1 MDKAVSQKKRTS
13 VVGKKLI
20 LNITPLT
27 WVRVTQNDKIFFRI
41 PRNKLY
47 PSGLKRLLRIEKY
60 NNYKIDLLAQA
71 KQKHFELPAQGLG
84 LTFYLPCPK
93 SWSEKKKRKYHN
105 TLHQSRPD
113 LKNLLTGFEDALFSE
128 DKYVAH
134 YSLLCKKWVNYPTGW
149 VELTFSEPC
158 FEAIDMPSI
167 EVK

>member
-1 MDKAVSQKKRTS
+1 MDEGVSQKKRTPLNRD
-13 VVGKKLI
+13 KLI
-20 LNITPLT
+20 LNITALT
-27 WVRVTQNDKIFFRI
+27 WVRVTQNDRIFFRI
-41 PRNKLY
+41 PRTKLY

-60 NNYKIDLLAQA
+60 NNYKIDLLALA
-71 KQKHFELPAQGLG
+71 KEKRFELPAQGLG
-84 LTFYLPCPK
+84 VTFFLPCPK
-93 SWSEKKKRKYHN
+93 SWSKKKKKRYHN

-134 YSLLCKKWVNYPTGW
+134 YSLLCKKWVDYPTGW
-149 VELTFSEPC
+149 IELTFSEPV